1 VHLNHVG
8 LNAPEK
14 LKPEKITTKYKKQ
27 LVQIKKK
34 EIGKKVKLWSKFAYV
49 NKKKSSLGKVKWS
62 IGRTTW
68 CAEIL
73 AQAEGLS
80 RSEVCFLASL
90 TEVGALS
97 IRRLCDV
104 VQWVHKRSTT
114 G

>member
-14 LKPEKITTKYKKQ
+14 LKPEKISTKYKKTTYTN
-27 LVQIKKK
+27 KKK
-34 EIGKKVKLWSKFAYV
+34 RNRKKSQALKQVCLRRQ
-49 NKKKSSLGKVKWS
+49 KKSSLGKVKWS

-73 AQAEGLS
+73 AQDEGLS
-80 RSEVCFLASL
+80 RSEVYFLASL

-97 IRRLCDV
+97 IQRLCDV
-104 VQWVHKRSTT
+104 VQWVHKHSTT